1 MKFSAVFVFDS
12 QVVECPWR
20 HLQQEVVGEDGVVI
34 LEDAG
39 YLSLALSYDV
49 HVYGI
54 HPLYVRLRE
63 VVEEFGKAEVSRY
76 ASDGYSEAAS
86 TSCVQ
91 SLREKAMECIKSI
104 KSDCQRRR

>member
-76 ASDGYSEAAS
+76 ASDGYSGSGQFALIGVAGDVRGAWWA
-86 TSCVQ
+86 CW
-91 SLREKAMECIKSI
+91 SI
-104 KSDCQRRR
+104 RSRLS